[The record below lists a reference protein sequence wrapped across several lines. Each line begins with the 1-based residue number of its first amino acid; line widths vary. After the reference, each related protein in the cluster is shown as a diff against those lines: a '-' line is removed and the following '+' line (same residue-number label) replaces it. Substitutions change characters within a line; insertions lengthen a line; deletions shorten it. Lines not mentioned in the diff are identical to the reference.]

1 MKRLV
6 TFMAAALAAV
16 SLSAQKKGLETF
28 LTDSI
33 DTPEELLEHIENL
46 PNIEVGKG
54 ITFRPKNDS
63 YEMTIRFRMQNMVGL
78 HFNDGFDLKET
89 EAQIKRLRLRFDGYI
104 FSPKFIY
111 SIQLG
116 FSGYDAKN
124 RENGQVNII
133 RDAIVYYRPSPDWNI
148 GFGQTKLK
156 TNRARINSSSALQF
170 VDRSIVNSE
179 FGGDRAE
186 LLRFLKNSGKTI
198 KQFRED
204 QKKDIIVN
212 YMKGTMRQGVYEI
225 SPKTILEYYE
235 KNKQKWYSAASA
247 KLRMITLKTSMTATL
262 EDNRKVAADIEAK
275 IAKGADFA
283 ELAKVY
289 SKDESSIRGGDW
301 GWIKKGELNPV
312 LDKEVFALKEG
323 QTTKPI
329 EIGEMIFILK
339 VEQKRPEGIQD
350 IDDVRSQIEAAIADY
365 NSRAMYRKWI
375 EGLRAKAYIKIY
387 Q

>member
-1 MKRLV
+1 MKNLKIALV
-6 TFMAAALAAV
+6 LAAV
-16 SLSAQKKGLETF
+16 CAASLGWGQSVMGGGSF
-28 LTDSI
+28 LANKSLGEDAIVAVVEDRAITKA
-33 DTPEELLEHIENL
+33 
-46 PNIEVGKG
+46 EVLRAVEPF
-54 ITFRPKNDS
+54 IPQIRSQSTTE
-63 YEMTIRFRMQNMVGL
+63 YEFNQRMNMYVS
-78 HFNDGFDLKET
+78 E
-89 EAQIKRLRLRFDGYI
+89 
-104 FSPKFIY
+104 
-111 SIQLG
+111 
-116 FSGYDAKN
+116 
-124 RENGQVNII
+124 II
-133 RDAIVYYRPSPDWNI
+133 RDLIDRELIVKEFTSKGMSIPDSYLDTY
-148 GFGQTKLK
+148 FDDYLK
-156 TNRARINSSSALQF
+156 R
-170 VDRSIVNSE
+170 E

-235 KNKQKWYSAASA
+235 KNKQKWYSAASV

-289 SKDESSIRGGDW
+289 SKDDSSIRGGDW
-301 GWIKKGELNPV
+301 GWIKKGELNPA

-329 EIGEMIFILK
+329 EVGDMIFIIK

-350 IDDVRSQIEAAIADY
+350 IDDVRSQIEATIADY
-365 NSRAMYRKWI
+365 NSRVMYRKWI